1 MLQKKE
7 LRISEEHQARQDRER
22 KRIEIER
29 KTRVADA
36 HFDKIIKSY
45 KRAEKERAA
54 IDKAEKDRKE
64 QRKKNFL
71 NSGEMKARIQLEK
84 NFDDMLKLE
93 EQFAATRKDYCTM
106 QPDAMQKISEYD
118 SKLGKV

>member
-7 LRISEEHQARQDRER
+7 LRISEEHQARQDREQ

-54 IDKAEKDRKE
+54 VEKADKDRKE
-64 QRKKNFL
+64 ERKKHYL
-71 NSGEMKARIQLEK
+71 NAGETKARMQLEK

-93 EQFAATRKDYCTM
+93 EQFAAARNEYTM
-106 QPDAMQKISEYD
+106 
-118 SKLGKV
+118 